1 VHDREDLAVTGG
13 PDVWDEALQYVTTL
27 QHPQRLMIRDR
38 HQRIIAHGLRLS
50 RIAQLRVTACEDR
63 RRQDARGTA
72 IPTR

>member
-1 VHDREDLAVTGG
+1 
-13 PDVWDEALQYVTTL
+13 
-27 QHPQRLMIRDR
+27 MIRDR